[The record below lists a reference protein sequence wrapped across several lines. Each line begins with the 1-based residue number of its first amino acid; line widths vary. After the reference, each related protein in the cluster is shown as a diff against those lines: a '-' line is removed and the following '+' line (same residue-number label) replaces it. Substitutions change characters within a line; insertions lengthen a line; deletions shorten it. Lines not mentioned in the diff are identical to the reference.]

1 MLAMQATVHWNGKVR
16 FTGVAGSGH
25 AVAIDGPPEMGG
37 ENAGVRP
44 MELMLLG
51 LGGCTAFDVVNIL
64 RKGRQRVLDC
74 RAEISAERADEEPKV
89 FTRIHV
95 HFVVVGEGVDERRV
109 QRAID
114 LTAQKYCSASIMLER
129 GGVAISHDFEVQEPA
144 ADRVARAPEPKNPL
158 ATPEAEGS

>member
-1 MLAMQATVHWNGKVR
+1 MPAMQATIHWSGKVR

-51 LGGCTAFDVVNIL
+51 LGGCTAFDVVSIL
-64 RKGRQRVLDC
+64 RKARQRVVDC
-74 RAEISAERADEEPKV
+74 RAEISAERAEDEPKV

-95 HFVVVGEGVDERRV
+95 HFVVVGEAVDERKV

-114 LTAQKYCSASIMLER
+114 LTARKYCSASIMLER
-129 GGVAISHDFEVQEPA
+129 GGVAISHNFEVQEPPT
-144 ADRVARAPEPKNPL
+144 ADAPPK
-158 ATPEAEGS
+158 A